1 MVTNLSPEQQIY
13 NFFGKNKAFFAE
25 LNGPRIAKKQPF
37 DFQQSKNQR
46 AEYKLLVYRF
56 IIRPTFFF
64 RKFNSIS

>member
-46 AEYKLLVYRF
+46 AK
-56 IIRPTFFF
+56 
-64 RKFNSIS
+64 